1 MALIKCSE
9 CRKQISDKAK
19 TCTNCGNQ
27 ILQLKEISDKE
38 IKRLNLTK
46 SDINWYNSL
55 GGEIE
60 LENIKKFSKTYYWY
74 TVFGVLFLSFIL
86 LIPYFNYKQLD
97 KPKAA
102 RAFLMGFLLLI
113 FLKPICFCILNMML
127 G

>member
-9 CRKQISDKAK
+9 CGKQISDKAK
-19 TCTNCGNQ
+19 TCPNCGNQ
-27 ILQLKEISDKE
+27 ISQLKEISDKE

-86 LIPYFNYKQLD
+86 LNPYFNYKQLD